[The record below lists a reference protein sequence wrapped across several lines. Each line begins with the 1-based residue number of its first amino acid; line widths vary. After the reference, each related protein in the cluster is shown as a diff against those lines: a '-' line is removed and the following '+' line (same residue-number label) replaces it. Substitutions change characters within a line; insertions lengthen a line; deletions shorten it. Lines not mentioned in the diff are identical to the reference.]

1 MPLGG
6 CHWLSRSGSLRRPG
20 HGLILVSPSR
30 LRSTP
35 NIASRVGLTPPLRYI
50 RATCTG
56 QRRCWSE
63 LPHPSSGFL
72 GVVGCR
78 VATAS
83 RCG

>member
-35 NIASRVGLTPPLRYI
+35 NIASRVGLTPPLR
-50 RATCTG
+50 
-56 QRRCWSE
+56 
-63 LPHPSSGFL
+63 
-72 GVVGCR
+72 
-78 VATAS
+78 
-83 RCG
+83 